1 MYVKPSSTVKHFG
14 IDLDV
19 CHMLTLCYE
28 MHLCNTVFGL
38 FVHLI

>member
-14 IDLDV
+14 IILDV

-28 MHLCNTVFGL
+28 MCLCNTLFGL
-38 FVHLI
+38 FVDLI